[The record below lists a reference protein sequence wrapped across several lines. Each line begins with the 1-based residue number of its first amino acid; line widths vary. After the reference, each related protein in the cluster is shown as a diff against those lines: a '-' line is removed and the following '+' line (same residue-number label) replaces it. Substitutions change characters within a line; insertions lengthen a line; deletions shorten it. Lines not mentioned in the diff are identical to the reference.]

1 MYRGTSKICNDFQEI
16 RRWGEII
23 FMIKSCRIIFY
34 ALNRSICPSP
44 CDSAWGHCYLHHE
57 CPLGGGAPRSGW
69 QSTRRVTMGR
79 KKSVSFYINFVAVAT
94 TNGQWVRHGT
104 AWDGMAE
111 EIKAS
116 LPFIFPPC
124 RQTDRRRDLR
134 RPRPFT
140 FIPVW
145 PPFDSGCRQF
155 VVGNLQGLRA

>member
-94 TNGQWVRHGT
+94 TNGQCNGSGRGDKGFLAVH
-104 AWDGMAE
+104 
-111 EIKAS
+111 
-116 LPFIFPPC
+116 LP
-124 RQTDRRRDLR
+124 RRLATDRRDRSLS
-134 RPRPFT
+134 FL
-140 FIPVW
+140 F
-145 PPFDSGCRQF
+145 GH
-155 VVGNLQGLRA
+155 L